1 LLKRTDFFS
10 DALALVSTDGTI
22 DTSNRLFAE
31 QLGVAPEDL
40 AGRRLEAL
48 AAASA
53 VAIQEY
59 LRACA
64 ASADVVQE
72 SLILRRRADT
82 IALHARGI
90 AYPPDAAPSASQI
103 LLRLVTASK
112 PATARSQREQDAHR
126 WKEIEESLRRQS
138 QILEVTLASIGD
150 AVIVTDVQGHV
161 TFVNSVAAALT
172 GWRADEAQGRPLTE
186 IFPIINER
194 TRLPVENP
202 VAKVLSTGT
211 IVGLANHT
219 TLLARDGREIPIDDS
234 AAPIRLPDGQ
244 MFGVV
249 LIFRDIT
256 DQRRAE
262 HARAWLAAIIDSS
275 DDAIV
280 SKTLDG
286 RITSWNPGAVRL
298 FGYAPDEIIGKPI
311 TTIIPPELH
320 AEEEQ
325 VLARLRRG
333 ERVEHFETERLR
345 KDGTRIEVSLTV
357 SPVRDEH
364 GEIVG
369 ASKIARDITERK
381 RSERL
386 LREADHRK
394 DEFLAML
401 AHELRNPL
409 APLRNAAELLCRGKH
424 AAPELQIACGIMDRQ
439 LRQMTRLVDDLLD
452 VSRISTGRLELK
464 EELIDVGA
472 LLRGLESALRP
483 SVDASHQ
490 KLSLQLPDETL
501 CVQADR
507 TRLTQILTNILH
519 NANKYTPDGGRIT
532 VQLRREGHEALVSIR
547 DTGIGIPPGMLDRI
561 FELFAQVDRSHER
574 SRGGLGIGLTL
585 AKRLVNLQ
593 KGSIAAYSAG
603 EGQGSEFVV
612 RLPLQGDAAGP
623 VPAPPSA
630 PTPGVAKR
638 CRVLVADDNE
648 DAALSLGMLLQLMGH
663 DTRVVHD
670 GLEAL
675 DVAETFQPE
684 LVILDLDMP
693 RVDGYEA
700 ARRIRQRPWAHGVM
714 LVALTGWGQTADRL
728 RTEQAGFDRHC
739 VKPVEP
745 DTLSDLVAQVGK
757 PQRQ

>member
-10 DALALVSTDGTI
+10 DALALISRDGTI
-22 DTSNRLFAE
+22 DTSNRWFAE

-40 AGRRLEAL
+40 AGRRLDAL

-53 VAIQEY
+53 AAIQEY

-64 ASADVVQE
+64 TSADVVQG
-72 SLILRRRADT
+72 SIMLRRRADT
-82 IALHARGI
+82 ITLHARGI
-90 AYPPDAAPSASQI
+90 AYPPDAGPSASQI
-103 LLRLVTASK
+103 LLRLVTGAK
-112 PATARSQREQDAHR
+112 PATARLQREHDSLR

-150 AVIVTDVQGHV
+150 AVIVTDVHGRT
-161 TFVNSVAAALT
+161 TFLNSVAAALT
-172 GWRADEAQGRPLTE
+172 GWSADEAQGRALTD

-194 TRLPVENP
+194 TRLRVDNP
-202 VAKVLSTGT
+202 VARVLQTGT

-249 LIFRDIT
+249 LIFRDVT
-256 DQRRAE
+256 EQRRAE
-262 HARAWLAAIIDSS
+262 HARAWLAAIIESS

-298 FGYAPDEIIGKPI
+298 FGYASDEIVGEPI
-311 TTIIPPELH
+311 TTIIPRELH

-333 ERVEHFETERLR
+333 ERVEHFETVRLR
-345 KDGTRIEVSLTV
+345 KDGTRVEVSLTV
-357 SPVRDEH
+357 SPVRDEQ

-369 ASKIARDITERK
+369 ASKFARDITERK

-401 AHELRNPL
+401 SHELRNPL
-409 APLRNAAELLCRGKH
+409 APLRNAAELLCRAKH
-424 AAPELQIACGIMDRQ
+424 EAPELQIACGIMDRQ

-452 VSRISTGRLELK
+452 ISRISTGRIELK
-464 EELIDVGA
+464 EELVDLGV
-472 LLRGLESALRP
+472 LLRGIESALRP
-483 SVDASHQ
+483 SFDSSHQ
-490 KLSLQLPDETL
+490 SFSLGLPAEKL
-501 CVQADR
+501 CVKADR
-507 TRLTQILTNILH
+507 TRLTQVFTNVLH
-519 NANKYTPDGGRIT
+519 NANKYTPPAGRVM
-532 VQLRREGHEALVSIR
+532 VQLRREAQEAVVSIR
-547 DTGIGIPPGMLDRI
+547 DTGIGIPPGMLDQI
-561 FELFAQVDRSHER
+561 FDLFAQVDRSHER
-574 SRGGLGIGLTL
+574 TRGGLGIGLTL
-585 AKRLVNLQ
+585 AKRLVDLHG
-593 KGSIAAYSAG
+593 GSITAHSAG
-603 EGQGSEFVV
+603 KGQGSEFIV
-612 RLPLQGDAAGP
+612 RLPLRAPVEGP
-623 VPAPPSA
+623 TSVSSRE
-630 PTPGVAKR
+630 TPEVARR

-663 DTRVVHD
+663 ETVVVHD
-670 GLEAL
+670 GLEAV
-675 DVAETFQPE
+675 DAAETFQPE

-693 RVDGYEA
+693 RLDGYEA
-700 ARRIRQRPWAHGVM
+700 ARRIRQRPWASATV
-714 LVALTGWGQTADRL
+714 LLALTGFGQRADRA

-745 DTLSDLVAQVGK
+745 DTLLELIALVGK
-757 PQRQ
+757 GQTLG